1 MRISPSTIL
10 WLTAASSV
18 RMVKGEDSITF
29 ENNDFVGHNGAAV
42 FTPFENGA
50 QSRSFHW
57 NAVQKVAISI
67 KEANLRVDDGT
78 LVGAVSS
85 NSSSNIG
92 GGSVATA
99 TSMTTTA
106 AGVSIPAQSL
116 PAERKGGH
124 GIVPIIPVLGS
135 EYRAGGDKRN
145 QDVGGP
151 SSGGSAA
158 VPLSGI
164 ITSKRSL
171 GVK

>member
-10 WLTAASSV
+10 WLAAASSV

-29 ENNDFVGHNGAAV
+29 DNNDFVGHSGAAV
-42 FTPFENGA
+42 FTPFENG

-57 NAVQKVAISI
+57 NAAQKVAISI

-78 LVGAVSS
+78 LVGTVSS
-85 NSSSNIG
+85 NASSSNIG
-92 GGSVATA
+92 GGSVATT

-116 PAERKGGH
+116 PVENIGGH

-135 EYRAGGDKRN
+135 EYRAGGDKRS

-164 ITSKRSL
+164 ITSKCSL
-171 GVK
+171 DVK